1 MISAWR
7 LGGPAEI
14 ISARVLA
21 ALADTIAA
29 GVAVRCQ
36 LGLAEDLLRDLV
48 SGQLDLVVSTVRPRR
63 RDLHGEPLCDE
74 EFLLVA
80 APAVMARLDADLLAA
95 QPAKALQALPLLS
108 YGEDLP
114 IVRRWWRHE
123 LGVAPSG
130 RAVLV
135 VPDPRGCVPPP
146 WLAPASPS
154 CRATCVPR
162 TSRPAGSY
170 RYWTPTIHPSTR
182 CTWSRAQRSV
192 RNRRS
197 ATRGAPCSG
206 RLVTGEPGLC

>member
-1 MISAWR
+1 MAGAVISAWR

-135 VPDPRGCVPPP
+135 VPDLRGLRAAAVAGAGLTVLPRYLCAED
-146 WLAPASPS
+146 LAP
-154 CRATCVPR
+154 
-162 TSRPAGSY
+162 
-170 RYWTPTIHPSTR
+170 
-182 CTWSRAQRSV
+182 
-192 RNRRS
+192 
-197 ATRGAPCSG
+197 G
-206 RLVTGEPGLC
+206 RLVSILDTDDPPINTLYLVTRAAVRTEPQISHAWSALLRQARDW